1 MRGGGNLSSLSREPS
16 GVGHC
21 RVSARSVVRPRLLPR
36 RRILSAHRESG
47 QVQTI
52 FNDIADDYDLLN
64 DALSLGLHR
73 SWKRAAVQWT
83 RAKKGQRALDACTG
97 TGDIAALLATAV
109 GAEGHVVGLDF
120 APEIL
125 DVARRRAAPRAGT
138 TAAQVEW
145 VQGDAMAL
153 PFDDASFDAA
163 TCGYGLRNVVDRE
176 KALAE
181 FARVLRPG
189 ARLAVLDFN
198 HAADASAANA
208 AQTWALEN
216 VVVPVARSRGFEDE
230 YAYLLPSIQSYPRGA
245 ELERMAVTS
254 GFTGDVRYYELA
266 FGLMGCLVAER

>member
-1 MRGGGNLSSLSREPS
+1 MFLLVHFRDFIMAQGVCLRSCTAMCGGGNLSSLSREPS
-16 GVGHC
+16 SVGHC

-36 RRILSAHRESG
+36 RRLLSAHRESG

-125 DVARRRAAPRAGT
+125 DVARRRAAPRA
-138 TAAQVEW
+138 AAGHVISKAGVRQ
-145 VQGDAMAL
+145 
-153 PFDDASFDAA
+153 
-163 TCGYGLRNVVDRE
+163 RE
-176 KALAE
+176 DE
-181 FARVLRPG
+181 
-189 ARLAVLDFN
+189 
-198 HAADASAANA
+198 
-208 AQTWALEN
+208 
-216 VVVPVARSRGFEDE
+216 PVAPRTARRARARPDHRAAGDGCKLSGRSLGRTH
-230 YAYLLPSIQSYPRGA
+230 P
-245 ELERMAVTS
+245 V
-254 GFTGDVRYYELA
+254 
-266 FGLMGCLVAER
+266 